1 MILANFVK
9 TNLIKWVRKMNY
21 DDIVKKLSLE
31 LSPKRFKHSLGVS
44 QTAVEMAKVFGA
56 DVEKAKLAGILHDC
70 ARNMTNNN
78 LLQMVE
84 AFDIVVDDVDLCEPV
99 LLHAPVG
106 AYTARI
112 EYGIDDAEICQA
124 IALHTVG
131 GPDMTV
137 LDKIIYLADFIE
149 PGRNF
154 SGVEKI
160 RILAK
165 KNLDQAILAGFN
177 HTIEYIIAG
186 NGFIHPATVKARNSL
201 LKQQSKTEANRQ

>member
-1 MILANFVK
+1 
-9 TNLIKWVRKMNY
+9 MNY

-44 QTAVEMAKVFGA
+44 QTAIEMAKVFGT
-56 DVEKAKLAGILHDC
+56 DVNKARLAGILHDC
-70 ARNMTNNN
+70 ARNMTSNN
-78 LLQMVE
+78 LLQIVE

-106 AYTARI
+106 AQLAQT
-112 EYGIDDAEICQA
+112 EYGIDDAEICRA

-131 GPDMTV
+131 GPNMTV

-154 SGVEKI
+154 PGVEKL
-160 RILAK
+160 RLLAK

-186 NGFIHPATVKARNSL
+186 NGLIHPATVKARNSL
-201 LKQQSKTEANRQ
+201 LEQQLKTGANQQ